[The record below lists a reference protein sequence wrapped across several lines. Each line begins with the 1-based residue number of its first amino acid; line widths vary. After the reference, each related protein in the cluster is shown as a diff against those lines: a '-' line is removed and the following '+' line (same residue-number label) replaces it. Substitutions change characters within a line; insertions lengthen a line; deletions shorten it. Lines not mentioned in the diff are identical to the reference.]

1 MNELSAQV
9 AKIEAQVVIR
19 DKDGNVKYAGPLVL
33 TPIKEQANGSNAP
46 DRS

>member
-1 MNELSAQV
+1 MNQLQAQGG
-9 AKIEAQVVIR
+9 KIEAQVVVR